1 MWSREDHNMAAA
13 TPAVEPTQNEQREL
27 KRVFDF
33 LADFAP
39 KHKLRKELQP
49 KLERKQKI
57 LSYKRNPDTVKIV
70 DDTGVELPPSV
81 IESELQHLEEEIAE
95 IQRKIDAI
103 DSKNDYEKKI
113 HPRDLQQA
121 LAFLGKHADK
131 KEIEDMIWEVDENL
145 DGCVDWEEFQLMFRR
160 NITDKTGL
168 EPFQLFNVVQF
179 CMYDKDF
186 SGQVS
191 VDETMHMLF
200 ARYGKERLEAEMK
213 ALFGDSLNTDGN
225 GSLTFLDY
233 LKAVNKRMPGRAA
246 AGPKD
251 GLARSGGGIGA
262 TSRRR

>member
-1 MWSREDHNMAAA
+1 LWSREDHNMAAA

-131 KEIEDMIWEVDENL
+131 VRVWRWLPICL
-145 DGCVDWEEFQLMFRR
+145 
-160 NITDKTGL
+160 
-168 EPFQLFNVVQF
+168 
-179 CMYDKDF
+179 CM
-186 SGQVS
+186 
-191 VDETMHMLF
+191 
-200 ARYGKERLEAEMK
+200 MK
-213 ALFGDSLNTDGN
+213 ADAALFSH
-225 GSLTFLDY
+225 
-233 LKAVNKRMPGRAA
+233 
-246 AGPKD
+246 
-251 GLARSGGGIGA
+251 
-262 TSRRR
+262 SRRKR